1 MERPDGARRPTI
13 GFLPLPRVNLTIMTN
28 ARVLV
33 VEDDAPVRH
42 ALEMAFRSEGY
53 SVRAE
58 PDGCSL
64 KKVAE
69 EFRPDVAVLDVRLPV
84 GPDGYTMTR
93 MLRRSEDTPV
103 LLLTACDSLQNRL
116 AAFEAGADD
125 HVGKPF
131 STAEVLARTQA
142 LLRRAGRL
150 ANSVLTFGDLVID
163 GATHRVSRGD
173 QPIELTRTEYD
184 LLTLL
189 VRHAGQVLSKSQL
202 LAQLWG
208 FEAFDSNVIEVHV
221 SALRRKLEAHGPRL
235 IHTVRSVG
243 YVLRS

>member
-1 MERPDGARRPTI
+1 MPDLAAGSDCAEPLARVTLI
-13 GFLPLPRVNLTIMTN
+13 VVTS

-33 VEDDAPVRH
+33 VDDDAPVRH
-42 ALEMAFRSEGY
+42 ALEMAFHSEGY

-58 PDGCSL
+58 ADGSSL
-64 KKVAE
+64 KQVAG
-69 EFRPDVAVLDVRLPV
+69 EFRPHVAVLDVRLPT
-84 GPDGYTMTR
+84 GPDGYTMAR
-93 MLRRSEDTPV
+93 MLRRADDVPV
-103 LLLTACDSLQNRL
+103 LLLTAADSLQDRL

-142 LLRRAGRL
+142 LLRRAGRI
-150 ANSVLTFGDLVID
+150 ATAVRRAGDLVID
-163 GATHRVSRGD
+163 STTHRVTRGEA
-173 QPIELTRTEYD
+173 PIELTRTEYD
-184 LLTLL
+184 LLSLL
-189 VRHAGQVLSKSQL
+189 VRHDGEVLSKTRL

-208 FEAFDSNVIEVHV
+208 FEALDSNVIEVHI

-243 YVLRS
+243 YVLRY

>member
-1 MERPDGARRPTI
+1 
-13 GFLPLPRVNLTIMTN
+13 MTN

-42 ALEMAFRSEGY
+42 ALEMAFRGEGY

-58 PDGCSL
+58 PDGTSL
-64 KKVAE
+64 QEVAE

-84 GPDGYTMTR
+84 GPDGYTMAR
-93 MLRRSEDTPV
+93 MLRRSEDMPV
-103 LLLTACDSLQNRL
+103 LLLTAADSLQDRL

-131 STAEVLARTQA
+131 STAEVLARTEA

-150 ANSVLTFGDLVID
+150 ATTMRKAGDLVID
-163 GATHRVSRGD
+163 GATHRVTRGESR
-173 QPIELTRTEYD
+173 IELTRIEYD
-184 LLTLL
+184 LLSLL
-189 VRHAGQVLSKSQL
+189 VRHHGEVLSKSRL

-208 FEAFDSNVIEVHV
+208 FGGFDSNVIEVHI